1 VSVLKANCPSCAG
14 PIEFKSGSSIVVIC
28 PFCRSA
34 VARSD
39 KNLEDL
45 GKIADIAESQSP
57 LKMGLSGEWNGH
69 KFELTGRAQLR
80 HQMGGFWDEWYA
92 TFSNGWVGWLA
103 EAQGKFYLTFFKPLP
118 EGTRLPDFEQLQ
130 LGQTVE
136 GITGKTPLVVA
147 EKGTSSYVAAE
158 GEIPYK
164 LTPGE
169 LSDYADLSGKDGVF
183 ATIDYSD
190 SPPMVFFGSEVSL
203 ADIGFADKRSA
214 EREAREVSTK
224 GMSCPNCGGAL
235 ELKAPDKSERVTCP
249 FCNSL
254 LDVNQGNLK
263 FLQALKDKKPK
274 LEYVLEI
281 GAKGSFKQFYDGAEF
296 EVIGSMTRSVRVEG
310 VTYYWNEYLLYD
322 SKIGFRWLVHSD
334 NHWNFVEPVN
344 VADVEV
350 ATSLAGVRTQPSV
363 KFNGRTFRIFQD
375 TPATVEFVRGEF
387 YWAVE
392 VGEKVRA
399 ADFISPPYML
409 SQELTDKEVTWS
421 LGTYIKRKEVQ
432 KAFDVKIPGN
442 TWNVAPNQPF
452 PSGSLIKYG
461 FALLGILIVI
471 GIFMIPLSGL
481 SQTVLNQEIVL
492 QALPRANAGQVVVS
506 QPFEL
511 KGNRNVRVSAAAPV
525 NNSWTELSVD
535 LIAKTSGKTDE
546 VEALVIPIE
555 YYHGVDGGESWT
567 EGGQSNDATISSVP
581 EGTYELRIEGSWQA
595 WTSPMPIRVKVE
607 QNVTRGMNFWV
618 AFIVLAIVP
627 IWTLFRKFSFE
638 SRRWSESMFGSSS
651 S

>member
-1 VSVLKANCPSCAG
+1 MSVLTANCPSCAG

-34 VARSD
+34 VARND

-57 LKMGLSGEWNGH
+57 LKMGLRGEWDGH
-69 KFELTGRAQLR
+69 RFELTGRAQIK

-103 EAQGKFYLTFFKPLP
+103 EAQGKFYLTFFKPLA
-118 EGTRLPDFEQLQ
+118 EGTQIPNFEQLQ
-130 LGQTVE
+130 VGQPVE
-136 GITGKTPLVVA
+136 GITSKTPLVVA

-164 LTPGE
+164 LAPGE
-169 LSDYADLSGKDGVF
+169 LSDYADLSGKDGIF
-183 ATIDYSD
+183 ATIDYSG
-190 SPPMVFFGSEVSL
+190 SQPMVFFGNEVTL
-203 ADIGFADKRSA
+203 ADIGLSDARSA
-214 EREAREVSTK
+214 EREAREVSAQ

-235 ELKAPDKSERVTCP
+235 ELRAPDKTERVTCP

-254 LDVNQGNLK
+254 LDVNQGNLR
-263 FLQALKDKKPK
+263 FLQVLKDKKPK

-281 GAKGSFKQFYDGAEF
+281 GAKGSFKEFYDGAEF
-296 EVIGSMTRSVRVEG
+296 EIIGMMTRSVKIEG
-310 VTYYWNEYLLYD
+310 VHYYWNEYLLYNP
-322 SKIGFRWLVHSD
+322 KIGFRWLVHSD

-344 VADVEV
+344 VADVENSYALTGMKPQV
-350 ATSLAGVRTQPSV
+350 S
-363 KFNGRTFRIFQD
+363 FNGRTFKIFQD
-375 TPATVEFVRGEF
+375 SPATVGFVRGEF
-387 YWAVE
+387 YWAVK
-392 VGEKVRA
+392 VGETVRA

-421 LGTYIKRKEVQ
+421 LGTYIKRKEVE
-432 KAFDVKIPGN
+432 KAFGVSIPGD

-461 FALLGILIVI
+461 FALLALLMLV

-481 SQTVLNQEIVL
+481 SGTVLNQELLL
-492 QALPRANAGQVVVS
+492 QPLPRANAGQVVVS
-506 QPFEL
+506 QPFDL
-511 KGNRNVRVSAAAPV
+511 KANRNVRVTASAPV
-525 NNSWTELSVD
+525 SNSWTELSID
-535 LIAKTSGKTDE
+535 LIAKKAGATDE
-546 VEALVIPIE
+546 VEAITIPIE
-555 YYHGVDGGESWT
+555 YYYGVSDGESWT
-567 EGGQSNDATISSVP
+567 EGGQTNDATISAVP
-581 EGTYELRIEGSWQA
+581 EGSYELRIEGSWQN
-595 WTSPMPIRVKVE
+595 WTKPMPIRVKVE
-607 QNVTRGMNFWV
+607 QNVTRGMNFWA

-627 IWTLFRKFSFE
+627 ILTLFRKFSFE
-638 SRRWSESMFGSSS
+638 AKRWSESMFGSSS